1 MVFRAV
7 SPGGQAKK
15 TKLQELLTGLEA
27 QADTCWLPRAMP
39 LHKFFQGDLG
49 FCRTPICSRW
59 LAGPIQGSSLL
70 LLGFLGILSTSATR
84 RQQAASSRDDP
95 AHVRRARASK
105 ICGESCAAGAQ
116 REAKQ
121 DVAKSEKAFEAEH
134 FESLPGCSLDVVE
147 DIRKD
152 YERLNPGSFRTEE
165 HRSESFV
172 SPRMGKREKDVV
184 GRACER
190 QKKSHSIDKFGT

>member
-27 QADTCWLPRAMP
+27 QADTCWLPRAV
-39 LHKFFQGDLG
+39 LHKFFQGELG

-70 LLGFLGILSTSATR
+70 LLGFLRASCELQPPAASRRPQAETTLRTSAEPGPSKLWR
-84 RQQAASSRDDP
+84 RHSCLP
-95 AHVRRARASK
+95 AGLSA
-105 ICGESCAAGAQ
+105 
-116 REAKQ
+116 EAKQ

-134 FESLPGCSLDVVE
+134 FWVSEPGCSLARAVGGE

-152 YERLNPGSFRTEE
+152 YERLSPGVLPQRKA
-165 HRSESFV
+165 HRFGIVRE
-172 SPRMGKREKDVV
+172 PEDGKKGKRCC
-184 GRACER
+184 GP
-190 QKKSHSIDKFGT
+190 SM